1 MTATGDGA
9 IAIERTTRSPGLTFD
24 PSDAAVLRDPHR
36 VLAQLRT
43 TDPVHWSPPLAGWV
57 VTSYALVNEIVMNP
71 DPFSA
76 DRLAGMGSRLPEPQR
91 TTVAE
96 VMRWLGLWMVFRDPP
111 DHTRIRRHLAK
122 VVSPQV
128 LKQQAQAIEEITT
141 VLLDGLTPGEPF
153 DFYREFG
160 LKLPGFVTM
169 DLIGVPRDR
178 LGEVKGWSDD
188 MMVFIG
194 SSRGVQDKYQRARYG
209 AHSMAELFRELVA
222 TRRAE
227 PRDDVLSTLIA
238 SQIEESVLS
247 EDELVASMMMIA
259 NGAQETTAHLM
270 SNALIALDRRPEAMG
285 ALRENPGLMTTAIDE
300 FLRYD
305 GPVLSTARLVAR
317 DTELGGVPLS
327 AGERIFAI
335 LIAAN
340 RDPDAFEDP
349 ENLVLDRSP
358 NRHVGFSKGAHFCLG
373 APLARLEAEIAL
385 RRILERYRTIE
396 IAEPLEEV
404 PWTNSMVAR
413 GPTRMPLRVC

>member
-1 MTATGDGA
+1 MAT
-9 IAIERTTRSPGLTFD
+9 ERTTTNPGLTFD

-36 VLAQLRT
+36 VLGQLRHT
-43 TDPVHWSPPLAGWV
+43 EPVHWSRSLSGWV
-57 VTSYALVNEIVMNP
+57 VTSYTLVNEMVMNP

-76 DRLAGMGSRLPEPQR
+76 DRLGGMGARLPEPQR

-111 DHTRIRRHLAK
+111 DHTRIRRHLSK

-141 VLLDGLTPGEPF
+141 VLLDDLTPGEPF
-153 DFYREFG
+153 DFYRQFG

-169 DLIGVPRDR
+169 DLLGVPRER
-178 LGEVKGWSDD
+178 LAEVKGWSDD

-194 SSRGVQDKYQRARYG
+194 SSRGVQNKYERARHG
-209 AHSMAELFRELVA
+209 AHSMAELFRELIA
-222 TRRAE
+222 ERRAE

-238 SQIEESVLS
+238 SQVDDSVLS
-247 EDELVASMMMIA
+247 EDELVGSMMMIA

-270 SNALIALDRRPEAMG
+270 SNALIALDSRPEASQ
-285 ALRENPGLMTTAIDE
+285 ALRADPGLMTTAIDE

-317 DTELGGVPLS
+317 DTELGGVPLA
-327 AGERIFAI
+327 AGDRIFAI

-340 RDPDAFEDP
+340 RDPDAFDDP
-349 ENLVLDRSP
+349 EDLVLDRSP
-358 NRHVGFSKGAHFCLG
+358 NRHVAFSKGAHFCLG

-385 RRILERYRTIE
+385 RRILERFQTIE
-396 IAEPLEEV
+396 IAEPLAQI

-413 GPTRMPLRVC
+413 GPTRMPLRVS

>member
-1 MTATGDGA
+1 MATNP
-9 IAIERTTRSPGLTFD
+9 RTTTPTLTFD
-24 PSDAAVLRDPHR
+24 PSNAASLRDPHELFR
-36 VLAQLRT
+36 QLRET
-43 TDPVHWSPPLAGWV
+43 EPVHWSPSLSGWV

-71 DPFSA
+71 DPYSA
-76 DRLAGMGSRLPEPQR
+76 DRLGGMGARLPEPQR
-91 TTVAE
+91 ATVAE

-111 DHTRIRRHLAK
+111 DHTRIRRHLSK
-122 VVSPQV
+122 VVSPPV
-128 LKQQAQAIEEITT
+128 LKQQGTAIEEITT
-141 VLLDGLTPGEPF
+141 LLLDRVVAGKAF

-169 DLIGVPRDR
+169 DLLGVPRDR
-178 LGEVKGWSDD
+178 LDEVKGWSDD

-194 SSRGVQDKYQRARYG
+194 SSRGVENKYERARHG
-209 AHSMAELFRELVA
+209 AHSMAELFRELIA
-222 TRRAE
+222 ERRAE

-238 SQIEESVLS
+238 SQEQGSVLS

-270 SNALIALDRRPEAMG
+270 SNALIALDARPDA
-285 ALRENPGLMTTAIDE
+285 AAAVRADPALMTTAIDE

-317 DTELGGVPLS
+317 DTDLGGVTLKE
-327 AGERIFAI
+327 GDRVFAI

-340 RDPDAFEDP
+340 RDPATFEEPD
-349 ENLVLDRSP
+349 ELVLGRTP
-358 NRHVGFSKGAHFCLG
+358 NRHVAFSKGAHFCLG
-373 APLARLEAEIAL
+373 APLARLEGEIAL

-396 IAEPLEEV
+396 IAEPLEQI

-413 GPTRMPLRVC
+413 GPTRMPLRVS